1 MQQKSYEFTVSK
13 VHEGQSF
20 SSFKVLFRTVTGREP
35 PTGKKNLDI
44 VKKNLARY
52 VEYRPL
58 MEVDSTATSKRAVI
72 ITAIHEDPLPME
84 DHRGERGT
92 YADFMRPL
100 VLKLTEFEGK
110 MYVLCNELGLFSRYF
125 QEMQRS
131 SVVKDT
137 LGRNGEFE
145 YNLWNTNEKLLLG
158 EREYNAL
165 LYRQLRDV
173 LKRTLDSL
181 KKKGILEWGFIFKC
195 QPDLFYDVGNG
206 KYRKK
211 SLVELKD
218 EKQAYLQEIQKEAGR
233 ANALLNVEL
242 VVPLINGID
251 ISNPFVRG
259 KYTPYGEDRNE
270 VVYCTLQQEEAIQ
283 NYQLYVRQLAY
294 QKHFKLE
301 ELPKGDLEI
310 ITNEGKFF
318 ANPALARAYQRMDE
332 RLRPRLFGNIKFWKE
347 VYYIV
352 VDPEKAKAYRP
363 EGFSKDED
371 CAAQVSKEVL
381 RYMEKQLKKCE
392 VEAEKRDLADITN
405 YIGEPE
411 AGRKYYLSC
420 FKSAADKQKH
430 LEQLYN
436 MGEDETG

>member
-1 MQQKSYEFTVSK
+1 MPKDNYKFNISE
-13 VHEGQSF
+13 VHEGQIF
-20 SSFKVLFRTVTGREP
+20 PSFKALFQTVTGREP
-35 PTGKKNLDI
+35 PTGKKNLEI
-44 VKKNLARY
+44 AKKNLARY

-58 MEVDSTATSKRAVI
+58 MEVDPTATSKRAVI

-100 VLKLTEFEGK
+100 VLKLPEFEGK
-110 MYVLCNELGLFSRYF
+110 MYALCNELGLFSKYF
-125 QEMQRS
+125 QEVKRS
-131 SVVKDT
+131 SVVRDM

-173 LKRTLDSL
+173 LKRTLESL
-181 KKKGILEWGFIFKC
+181 QKKGILEWKYIFKC

-206 KYRKK
+206 RYRKK
-211 SLVELKD
+211 SMVELEG
-218 EKQAYLQEIQKEAGR
+218 EKQTYLQEIQKEAGR
-233 ANALLNVEL
+233 ANALLKAEL
-242 VVPLINGID
+242 VAPLINGID
-251 ISNPFVRG
+251 ISDTWTKR
-259 KYTPYGEDRNE
+259 KYSVYGEDRHE
-270 VVYCTLQQEEAIQ
+270 VVDCTPQQEAAIQ

-318 ANPALARAYQRMDE
+318 ANPALAKAYQRMDE
-332 RLRPRLFGNIKFWKE
+332 KLRPNLFGKVKFWKE
-347 VYYIV
+347 VYYKV
-352 VDPEKAKAYRP
+352 VDSERAKAYRP

-371 CAAQVSKEVL
+371 YAAQVSKEVL
-381 RYMEKQLKKCE
+381 HYMEKQLKKCE
-392 VEAEKRDLADITN
+392 VEAEERDLADITG
-405 YIGEPE
+405 YMGKLET
-411 AGRKYYLSC
+411 GRKYRLSC
-420 FKSAADKQKH
+420 FKSAVDKQKY

-436 MGEDETG
+436 MGEDGTG

>member
-1 MQQKSYEFTVSK
+1 MTQKSYYFDVLA
-13 VHEGQSF
+13 VHEGQIF
-20 SSFKVLFRTVTGREP
+20 PSFKVLFQTVTGREP
-35 PTGKKNLDI
+35 PTGKKNLEI
-44 VKKNLARY
+44 AKKNLARY

-173 LKRTLDSL
+173 LKRTLESL
-181 KKKGILEWGFIFKC
+181 QKKGILEWGFIFKC
-195 QPDLFYDVGNG
+195 QPNLFYDVGNG

-211 SLVELKD
+211 SMVELEG
-218 EKQAYLQEIQKEAGR
+218 EKQTYFQEIQKEAKR
-233 ANALLNVEL
+233 ESSLLKAEL
-242 VVPLINGID
+242 VASLINGID
-251 ISNPFVRG
+251 ISDAWAKRNYSV
-259 KYTPYGEDRNE
+259 YGEDRHE
-270 VVYCTLQQEEAIQ
+270 VVDCTLQQEKAIQ

-310 ITNEGKFF
+310 ISNEGKFF
-318 ANPALARAYQRMDE
+318 ANPALVRAYQRTDE

-347 VYYIV
+347 VYYKV
-352 VDPEKAKAYRP
+352 VDSEKAKAYRP

-371 CAAQVSKEVL
+371 YAAQVSKEVL
-381 RYMEKQLKKCE
+381 HYMEKQLEKCE
-392 VEAEKRDLADITN
+392 VEAEERDLADITG
-405 YIGEPE
+405 YMGKLE
-411 AGRKYYLSC
+411 AGRKYRLSC

-430 LEQLYN
+430 LKQLYN
-436 MGEDETG
+436 MGEDGTG

>member
-1 MQQKSYEFTVSK
+1 M
-13 VHEGQSF
+13 
-20 SSFKVLFRTVTGREP
+20 
-35 PTGKKNLDI
+35 
-44 VKKNLARY
+44 
-52 VEYRPL
+52 
-58 MEVDSTATSKRAVI
+58 
-72 ITAIHEDPLPME
+72 
-84 DHRGERGT
+84 
-92 YADFMRPL
+92 
-100 VLKLTEFEGK
+100 
-110 MYVLCNELGLFSRYF
+110 
-125 QEMQRS
+125 
-131 SVVKDT
+131 
-137 LGRNGEFE
+137 
-145 YNLWNTNEKLLLG
+145 
-158 EREYNAL
+158 
-165 LYRQLRDV
+165 
-173 LKRTLDSL
+173 
-181 KKKGILEWGFIFKC
+181 
-195 QPDLFYDVGNG
+195 GNG

-270 VVYCTLQQEEAIQ
+270 VVYCTLKQEEAIQ

-381 RYMEKQLKKCE
+381 RYMERQLKKCE
-392 VEAEKRDLADITN
+392 VEAEERDLADITRYVGN
-405 YIGEPE
+405 PK
-411 AGRKYYLSC
+411 AGRKYRLSC
-420 FKSAADKQKH
+420 FKSAVDKQKH

>member
-1 MQQKSYEFTVSK
+1 MPKNNYKFNISE
-13 VHEGQSF
+13 VHEGQIF
-20 SSFKVLFRTVTGREP
+20 PSFKVLFQTVTGREP
-35 PTGKKNLDI
+35 PTGKKNLEI
-44 VKKNLARY
+44 AKKNLARY
-52 VEYRPL
+52 VEHKL
-58 MEVDSTATSKRAVI
+58 LIEVDPTATSKRAVI

-100 VLKLTEFEGK
+100 VLKLSEFEGK

-173 LKRTLDSL
+173 LNRTLDSL
-181 KKKGILEWGFIFKC
+181 QKKGILEWGFIFKC

-206 KYRKK
+206 EYRKK
-211 SLVELKD
+211 SMVELEG
-218 EKQAYLQEIQKEAGR
+218 EKQTYLQEIQKEAKR
-233 ANALLNVEL
+233 ESSLLKAEL
-242 VVPLINGID
+242 VASLINGID
-251 ISNPFVRG
+251 ISDAWTRRN
-259 KYTPYGEDRNE
+259 YSPYGEDRHE
-270 VVYCTLQQEEAIQ
+270 VAYCTPQQEEAIQ

-310 ITNEGKFF
+310 ISNEGKFF
-318 ANPALARAYQRMDE
+318 ANPALVRAYQRTDE

-347 VYYIV
+347 VYYKV
-352 VDPEKAKAYRP
+352 VDSEKTKAYRP

-371 CAAQVSKEVL
+371 YAAQVSKEVL
-381 RYMEKQLKKCE
+381 HYMEKQLEKCE
-392 VEAEKRDLADITN
+392 VEAEERDLADITG
-405 YIGEPE
+405 YMGKLE
-411 AGRKYYLSC
+411 AGRKYRLSC

-430 LEQLYN
+430 LKQLYN
-436 MGEDETG
+436 MGEDGTG